1 MEVREQQQHQ
11 RIDEHGRC
19 PLHPGIQLH
28 HIKRNGEVRV
38 LLSACPL
45 CVSGLP
51 ATGQPIRI
59 RRAATSS
66 SDMSTSAST
75 EGEGRRQQRL
85 VAEEAAIVATGSGG
99 GKGGG
104 DKGTQK
110 KHDSMGDGD
119 FEEGMTTQGGG
130 DPMPLR

>member
-1 MEVREQQQHQ
+1 MEIREQQQHQ
-11 RIDEHGRC
+11 RIDEHGC
-19 PLHPGIQLH
+19 CTLHPGIQLH

-66 SDMSTSAST
+66 SDMSTSAVST

-85 VAEEAAIVATGSGG
+85 VAEEAVIVATGSGG
-99 GKGGG
+99 GK
-104 DKGTQK
+104 
-110 KHDSMGDGD
+110 
-119 FEEGMTTQGGG
+119 
-130 DPMPLR
+130 